1 MHLMI
6 LKLKHI
12 ILYYCSCLNFLDYML
27 KKNVFLRTTKFKA
40 PILQIQAKGNAN
52 ANTHTKEPVQPHIE
66 ESLISNQSSSTRPG
80 SREKIISKN
89 VNTTFTLSESQGS
102 STNKVETKVKLKK
115 NFEQIEAHPK
125 SGKKIKITPIKDF

>member
-1 MHLMI
+1 M
-6 LKLKHI
+6 
-12 ILYYCSCLNFLDYML
+12 NFLDYML

-40 PILQIQAKGNAN
+40 PILQIQAKGNVN
-52 ANTHTKEPVQPHIE
+52 PSTHIKEHTQPHIE

-89 VNTTFTLSESQGS
+89 VNTTFNLSESQSS

-115 NFEQIEAHPK
+115 NFEHIEAQPK
-125 SGKKIKITPIKDF
+125 SGEN